1 MTTQMRT
8 VCTRIGRLYRVGLDA
23 ARMACRQSDMPRP
36 LIAVTAD
43 LIDRNGREAAMSTMT
58 YSDAVWAAGGLP
70 VIVPPVVESV
80 EFLGARFDGFVFT
93 GGDDPKTEP
102 FGQPTDPRITPVF
115 PRRQAFEMS
124 LLAHLRDDWPEKP
137 LLGIC
142 LGMQMLALTRG
153 GRLNQYMPD
162 THADAVSHWDREHA
176 VVSVDEGVLASGT
189 VHSRHKQ
196 AIEDAGSMRVL
207 ARASDGT
214 IEAVDDSRVPFCL
227 GVQWHPERT
236 GEGVL
241 GLGLFKRLV
250 GAAR

>member
-1 MTTQMRT
+1 
-8 VCTRIGRLYRVGLDA
+8 
-23 ARMACRQSDMPRP
+23 MPRP
-36 LIAVTAD
+36 LIAITPD
-43 LIDRNGREAAMSTMT
+43 LIDRNGRETAMLTMT
-58 YSDAVWAAGGLP
+58 YADAVWAAGGLP
-70 VIVPPVVESV
+70 VIVPPVVDSV
-80 EFLGARFDGFVFT
+80 GFLGGRFDGFVFS

-115 PRRQAFEMS
+115 PRRQAFETA
-124 LLAHLRDDWPEKP
+124 LLEHLRDEWPEKP

-162 THADAVSHWDREHA
+162 THADAASHWDHDHA
-176 VVSVDEGVLASGT
+176 VVSADAGVLASGT

-196 AIEDAGSMRVL
+196 AIDDAGSMRVL
-207 ARASDGT
+207 ATAPDGT
-214 IEAVDDSRVPFCL
+214 IEAVDDPGVPFCV

-236 GEGVL
+236 GEGAL
-241 GLGLFKRLV
+241 GVGLFERLV

>member
-1 MTTQMRT
+1 
-8 VCTRIGRLYRVGLDA
+8 
-23 ARMACRQSDMPRP
+23 MPRP

-43 LIDRNGREAAMSTMT
+43 LIDRNGRDTAVSAMT

-70 VIVPPVVESV
+70 VILPPVVESV
-80 EFLGARFDGFVFT
+80 EFLAGRFDGFVFT

-102 FGQPTDPRITPVF
+102 FGQPTDPRVTPVF
-115 PRRQAFEMS
+115 PRRQAFEAA

-137 LLGIC
+137 LLGVC

-162 THADAVSHWDREHA
+162 THPDAASHWDRDHA
-176 VVSVDEGVLASGT
+176 VVSADESVLASGT

-196 AIEDAGSMRVL
+196 AVEDAGPLRVL
-207 ARASDGT
+207 ATAPDGT
-214 IEAVDDSRVPFCL
+214 IEAVDDPRVPFCL

-236 GEGVL
+236 ADAPL
-241 GLGLFKRLV
+241 GIALFERLV
-250 GAAR
+250 SAAK

>member
-1 MTTQMRT
+1 
-8 VCTRIGRLYRVGLDA
+8 
-23 ARMACRQSDMPRP
+23 MPRP

-43 LIDRNGREAAMSTMT
+43 LIDRNGREAAMSAMT

-80 EFLGARFDGFVFT
+80 EFVGGLGGRFDGFVFT

-102 FGQPTDPRITPVF
+102 FGRPTDPRTTPVF
-115 PRRQAFEMS
+115 PRRQAFETA
-124 LLAHLRDDWPEKP
+124 LLAHLRDEWPEKP
-137 LLGIC
+137 LLGVC

-162 THADAVSHWDREHA
+162 THADAAAHWDHDHP
-176 VVSVDEGVLASGT
+176 VVSADESVLASGT

-207 ARASDGT
+207 ATAPDGT
-214 IEAVDDSRVPFCL
+214 IEAVDDPRVSFCL

-236 GEGVL
+236 GDGALGV
-241 GLGLFKRLV
+241 GLFERLV